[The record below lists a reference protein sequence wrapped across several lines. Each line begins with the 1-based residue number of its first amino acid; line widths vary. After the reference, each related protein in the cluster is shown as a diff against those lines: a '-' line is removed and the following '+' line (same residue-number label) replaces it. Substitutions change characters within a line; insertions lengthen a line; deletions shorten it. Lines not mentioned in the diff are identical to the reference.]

1 MTDKSTQEYTIED
14 LMDRSKEIEEVCSI
28 VRELPSNDHTC
39 IAIDGN
45 WGCGKTHVL
54 NILQKK
60 FESDKNN
67 IVIKYDAW
75 ENNFYDDPLIT
86 ILFCVLDALKT
97 QVKNDKML
105 KKVVKATLKEAKK
118 NWDGVKNSFWDKAV
132 QTGADST
139 NFKIAVVCCLIE
151 MFINI
156 GKEASKTLL
165 DDAQFSAFRS
175 YQSLLNDSKQIL
187 NALTKNGN
195 KIILLVDEVDRCL
208 PDEQLR
214 ILERLHHLF
223 QIHNG
228 VVIVA
233 LNKES
238 IVEAYIT
245 QYCYKDSSLGQSY
258 LKKFFEHN
266 VKLDDKEYVLFNAY
280 LTDFINKNFVHEE
293 ERAKKCVSDIY
304 AIILAIGNKS
314 ASKKKLDARNIV
326 AYRKQLERILGDR
339 LKQDKMDY
347 LEAWFTIIMLYCKMF
362 SPGFINYEEY
372 KSGRSPQSSYIDIKD
387 DLIKDL
393 ETSVSVSY
401 TLNNGMDKYNRYRD
415 GSFNRYQH
423 LLNYS
428 LFRHSNT
435 RVLANLGSIAQIN
448 DTYPWIDNVFALI
461 DRYAVCYGL

>member
-1 MTDKSTQEYTIED
+1 MRQNACLEH
-14 LMDRSKEIEEVCSI
+14 
-28 VRELPSNDHTC
+28 P
-39 IAIDGN
+39 A
-45 WGCGKTHVL
+45 
-54 NILQKK
+54 KK
-60 FESDKNN
+60 FESDKDN

-258 LKKFFEHN
+258 LKKF
-266 VKLDDKEYVLFNAY
+266 LSTMLSWM
-280 LTDFINKNFVHEE
+280 TKN
-293 ERAKKCVSDIY
+293 
-304 AIILAIGNKS
+304 
-314 ASKKKLDARNIV
+314 
-326 AYRKQLERILGDR
+326 
-339 LKQDKMDY
+339 
-347 LEAWFTIIMLYCKMF
+347 MF
-362 SPGFINYEEY
+362 
-372 KSGRSPQSSYIDIKD
+372 
-387 DLIKDL
+387 
-393 ETSVSVSY
+393 
-401 TLNNGMDKYNRYRD
+401 
-415 GSFNRYQH
+415 
-423 LLNYS
+423 YS
-428 LFRHSNT
+428 T
-435 RVLANLGSIAQIN
+435 PI
-448 DTYPWIDNVFALI
+448 
-461 DRYAVCYGL
+461 

>member
-1 MTDKSTQEYTIED
+1 M
-14 LMDRSKEIEEVCSI
+14 
-28 VRELPSNDHTC
+28 
-39 IAIDGN
+39 
-45 WGCGKTHVL
+45 
-54 NILQKK
+54 
-60 FESDKNN
+60 
-67 IVIKYDAW
+67 
-75 ENNFYDDPLIT
+75 
-86 ILFCVLDALKT
+86 
-97 QVKNDKML
+97 
-105 KKVVKATLKEAKK
+105 
-118 NWDGVKNSFWDKAV
+118 
-132 QTGADST
+132 
-139 NFKIAVVCCLIE
+139 
-151 MFINI
+151 
-156 GKEASKTLL
+156 
-165 DDAQFSAFRS
+165 
-175 YQSLLNDSKQIL
+175 
-187 NALTKNGN
+187 TKNGN

-339 LKQDKMDY
+339 LKQDK
-347 LEAWFTIIMLYCKMF
+347 LRF
-362 SPGFINYEEY
+362 SARYF
-372 KSGRSPQSSYIDIKD
+372 SRSLLRRRQTVVRFMESWRAISLCPIPQ
-387 DLIKDL
+387 
-393 ETSVSVSY
+393 
-401 TLNNGMDKYNRYRD
+401 R
-415 GSFNRYQH
+415 
-423 LLNYS
+423 
-428 LFRHSNT
+428 
-435 RVLANLGSIAQIN
+435 
-448 DTYPWIDNVFALI
+448 
-461 DRYAVCYGL
+461 